1 MKGSMADK
9 LISDL
14 VILYANENEMVTKDK
29 SYFA

>member
-1 MKGSMADK
+1 MEGSMTAK
-9 LISDL
+9 LIGDL